1 MQSDMK
7 QTFEIGGRQCL
18 LYTEGD
24 QQPQALLIQPLG
36 AQERDSID
44 SEVAM
49 ISEATGASFVMAAFA
64 IGDWEVELTRGTTLP
79 FRSVRPWANMRESR
93 SVISQKD

>member
-1 MQSDMK
+1 MK
-7 QTFEIGGRQCL
+7 QIVEIGGRECL
-18 LYTEGD
+18 LYNEGEE
-24 QQPQALLIQPLG
+24 PKVLLIQTLG

-49 ISEATGASFVMAAFA
+49 ISEASGTSFVMAAFA
-64 IGDWEVELTRGTTLP
+64 IGDWEVELTPL

-93 SVISQKD
+93 SVISQKN